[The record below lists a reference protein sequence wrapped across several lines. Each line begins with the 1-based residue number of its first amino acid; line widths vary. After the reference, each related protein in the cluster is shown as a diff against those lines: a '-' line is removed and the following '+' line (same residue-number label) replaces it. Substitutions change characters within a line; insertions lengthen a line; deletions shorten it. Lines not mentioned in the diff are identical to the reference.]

1 MSVVFIGHLMG
12 GEGVYMCEEGGWR
25 EGVYMCE
32 EGGWREGVYMC
43 EEGGCVYMC
52 EEGGMCICVR
62 REGGERWGEEGAEYL
77 VV

>member
-12 GEGVYMCEEGGWR
+12 GEGVCT
-25 EGVYMCE
+25 
-32 EGGWREGVYMC
+32 
-43 EEGGCVYMC
+43 
-52 EEGGMCICVR
+52 CVR

>member
-32 EGGWREGVYMC
+32 EGG
-43 EEGGCVYMC
+43 CVYMC
-52 EEGGMCICVR
+52 EEGGW
-62 REGGERWGEEGAEYL
+62 REGCVY
-77 VV
+77 V